1 MGFLLIFPLSR
12 KFIFN
17 LFSKKFHKKER
28 EKNNF
33 IDGEFEDIDDDNDRK
48 I

>member
-1 MGFLLIFPLSR
+1 LIFPVTR
-12 KFIFN
+12 KL
-17 LFSKKFHKKER
+17 LFGRFRINNKKNQT

-33 IDGEFEDIDDDNDRK
+33 IEGEFEDIEDDNDRK